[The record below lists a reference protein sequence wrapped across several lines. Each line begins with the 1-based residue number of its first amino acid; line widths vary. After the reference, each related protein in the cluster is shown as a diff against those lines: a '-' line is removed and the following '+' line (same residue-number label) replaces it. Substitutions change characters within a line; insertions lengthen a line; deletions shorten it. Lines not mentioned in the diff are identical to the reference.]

1 MSKEAAVHFEL
12 YRHLQNA
19 IEGDTTHYG
28 VEFTGVD
35 PERSTGSGYAD
46 LVVERAGGEPFLV
59 VEAKREPV
67 DDPSREIDPYAV
79 PVVEQAAGYAVSLGA
94 PYFATYNGQKL
105 VLFTTFERGTP
116 LLERKTRAYE
126 VTDRAT
132 FAETILRETAG
143 VDSDQVSWDPH
154 SDAFLDRLDS
164 LHSKLT
170 TEFRRSLGETLA
182 DDSFLNDY
190 EAWVT
195 KQGWQDDYEDDPDT
209 VHDTYAQ
216 QAAYLLVNKLVF
228 LKLLEDTAAYTDVP
242 EFELSA
248 LADPDRRRQVF
259 DELIE
264 AVDFEAVYRREE
276 IFDRVPL
283 TDTAVRAVEEVGAE
297 LESYDLE
304 SQFDDD
310 VIGQMYERIIPAE
323 ERHELGQYYTPPAV
337 VDLITRLTV
346 RTADDTV
353 LDPACG
359 SGGFLVGAYDRL
371 DELGAGDHHTILDQL
386 HGVDVNRFPAH
397 LSAIN
402 LAVRDLTTQTSDTN
416 VEVQDFFQ
424 IDPDQGRLTSQ
435 VERAVPESDPTTET
449 RRAPTD
455 TDEPV
460 DVPPTVDA
468 VVANPPYIRSRNI
481 PDVELATAHLAD
493 LGYEFDGNSD
503 IYSYFFTHA
512 FQFLRDGGRMGFLTS
527 NRWLTAE
534 YGDDLKR
541 FLFENTAVETIVTFQ
556 TQLFE
561 VPLISTC
568 ITVARRC
575 DDAEKRRNNR
585 VNLVHVTDEL
595 DTDRLADVVTNE
607 SQELGTL
614 RERPGFR
621 RVSLLQSTLRE
632 LDQWD
637 QYLFG
642 PRVYFEL
649 RSECASALCR
659 LGDLAEIS
667 RGFTTGANDYFY
679 FQEREAFEDHGIDPT
694 FVSPL
699 CKHISPTEYV
709 DLRET
714 DPTWYYLDLSSVV
727 TEVLDERGSFGGTTP
742 AETVKQ
748 ALAERGAD
756 GLLDYLTLGEE
767 REIDDSAEYPTV
779 AGKGRAWFDVGDATV
794 PPIILA
800 KEYWRDARVLRNSA
814 GVALDQRNYAVVP
827 ADGVDETLLLGVL
840 NASLTALV
848 REMEGREQQGQAM
861 NRNELTVRDAETM
874 HVPNV
879 RQFSET
885 DRRRVREATE
895 RLLTEERSATE
906 EEREQLQTEL
916 DRAVLAA
923 IGFAPWGSTALDDRV
938 AELHDAVEQLVARR
952 EQGAGRETEVLIG
965 EDPDDPDEAADY
977 DLPGGS
983 RLSDGGQFAL
993 DEF

>member
-1 MSKEAAVHFEL
+1 MSKEAAIHFEL
-12 YRHLQNA
+12 YCHLQNA
-19 IEGDTTHYG
+19 IENDATHYG
-28 VEFTGVD
+28 VEFTRVD
-35 PERSTGSGYAD
+35 PERSAGSGYAD

-67 DDPSREIDPYAV
+67 DDPPREIDPYAV
-79 PVVEQAAGYAVSLGA
+79 PVVEQAASYAVSLGA

-126 VTDRAT
+126 VSDSAA
-132 FAETILRETAG
+132 FAETLLRETAG

-154 SDAFLDRLDS
+154 SEAFLDRLDS
-164 LHSKLT
+164 LHSKLA
-170 TEFRRSLGETLA
+170 TEFRRSLEETLT
-182 DDSFLNDY
+182 DDSFADDY
-190 EAWVT
+190 EKWVEQ
-195 KQGWQDDYEDDPDT
+195 QGWRDDYEDDPDA

-248 LADPDRRRQVF
+248 LAEPERRRQVF

-276 IFDRVPL
+276 IFDQVPL
-283 TDTAVRAVEEVGAE
+283 TDTAVRAVEEAGTE

-304 SQFDDD
+304 RQFDDD
-310 VIGQMYERIIPAE
+310 VIGQMYERIIPAA
-323 ERHELGQYYTPPAV
+323 ERHELGQYYTPPPV

-346 RTADDTV
+346 RDADDTV

-371 DELGAGDHHTILDQL
+371 DALGADDHHTILDQL
-386 HGVDVNRFPAH
+386 YGIDVNRFPAH

-402 LAVRDLTTQTSDTN
+402 LAVRDLTTQTNDTN
-416 VEVQDFFQ
+416 VEVQDFFRV
-424 IDPDQGRLTSQ
+424 DPEQGRLGSQ
-435 VERAVPESDPTTET
+435 VEHAAPESDPTTET
-449 RRAPTD
+449 PRNSGD
-455 TDEPV
+455 PV

-481 PDVELATAHLAD
+481 PDVELATAHLDD

-534 YGDDLKR
+534 YGEDLER
-541 FLFENTAVETIVTFQ
+541 FLFENMAVDAVVTFQ
-556 TQLFE
+556 TQLFD

-568 ITVARRC
+568 ITIARRC

-595 DTDRLADVVTNE
+595 DTDRLVDVVTDG

-621 RVSLLQSTLRE
+621 RATFLQSTLRE
-632 LDQWD
+632 LDRWD

-642 PRVYFEL
+642 PRIYFEV
-649 RSECASALCR
+649 RSNCASSLCR
-659 LGDLAEIS
+659 LGEFAEIS

-679 FQEREAFEDHGIDPT
+679 FQEREAFEEHGIDPA

-714 DPTWYYLDLSSVV
+714 DPTWYYLDTSSVV
-727 TEVLDERGSFGGTTP
+727 ADVLDEHGSFGDTDP
-742 AETVKQ
+742 AATVKQ
-748 ALAERGAD
+748 ALAERDAD
-756 GLLDYLTLGEE
+756 GLLDYLTVGEE
-767 REIDDSAEYPTV
+767 RGIDDPEQYPTV
-779 AGKGRAWFDVGDATV
+779 AGKGRVWFDVGEATV

-827 ADGVDETLLLGVL
+827 AGDIDETLLLGVL
-840 NASLTALV
+840 NASLTALI

-874 HVPNV
+874 HVPDV
-879 RQFSET
+879 RQFSEA

-895 RLLTEERSATE
+895 RLLAEERTATE
-906 EEREQLQTEL
+906 TERERLQEEL

-923 IGFAPWGSTALDDRV
+923 IGFAPWGSTELDNRV
-938 AELHDAVEQLVARR
+938 DALHDAVEQLVERR

-965 EDPDDPDEAADY
+965 DDPDGLDDADDY